1 MKKIAFLFGVVS
13 SVNAFGMTNVGSS
26 NENTTQSMFNLSS
39 NPSSNRSVYETE
51 ELCKQIAGLEE
62 KLKSISKEND
72 DLVEQVSIK
81 DGKILNLQKQLDESY
96 QYINSVEQEKNDLER
111 NKENLEKDKKKLER
125 ENNELKKKLNKSDE
139 SIKKT
144 NNHIQQL
151 EKKIDNL
158 KNNSATQK
166 IASMNSENN
175 KQDEPSYD
183 QLMQWFRS
191 LHSENQRLLAT
202 NKSLYTNIEEL
213 LNKNEILNTEKE
225 ELLNKNKILSDNNK
239 KLLEENKCFRTENDI
254 LREREYLSSDDE
266 NFPGSTLQSELR
278 DSVFEN
284 DSNEFLYNNSD
295 NNKKL
300 LEENKCFRTE
310 NDILREREYLSSDD
324 ENFPGSTLLSELGD
338 SVFENDSNEFLYN
351 NLKFSVNSISNQPE
365 SNQSEEDN
373 TASTPNEISPNDS
386 KEDDTASTPNEIS
399 PNDSKKDDTAST
411 PNEISPFDWG
421 PFRRQEPIKD
431 GEGTLLLKGNG
442 KVKIEASRFIG
453 NTIVLSKAGDEIK
466 FDWTT
471 GKYSPVTVIWKLT
484 GGNADKPFSLSQN
497 DFADKQNWLISGSVL
512 RVYSNNDD
520 SIVAS
525 PDFVFKG
532 TAKGVPQ
539 GFRLMKG
546 TMIDKNTRKVIEL

>member
-266 NFPGSTLQSELR
+266 NFPGSTL
-278 DSVFEN
+278 
-284 DSNEFLYNNSD
+284 
-295 NNKKL
+295 
-300 LEENKCFRTE
+300 
-310 NDILREREYLSSDD
+310 
-324 ENFPGSTLLSELGD
+324 LSELGD

>member
-13 SVNAFGMTNVGSS
+13 SVNAFGMTNVGNS
-26 NENTTQSMFNLSS
+26 NGNTTQNMFNLSS

-81 DGKILNLQKQLDESY
+81 DSKILNLQKQLDESY

-125 ENNELKKKLNKSDE
+125 ENSELKKELNKSDE

-175 KQDEPSYD
+175 KQNEPSYD
-183 QLMQWFRS
+183 QLMKWFLS

-239 KLLEENKCFRTENDI
+239 KLLEENKCFKTENDI

-266 NFPGSTLQSELR
+266 NFPGSTLQ
-278 DSVFEN
+278 
-284 DSNEFLYNNSD
+284 
-295 NNKKL
+295 
-300 LEENKCFRTE
+300 
-310 NDILREREYLSSDD
+310 
-324 ENFPGSTLLSELGD
+324 SELGD

-351 NLKFSVNSISNQPE
+351 NLKFSVNSISNQPK
-365 SNQSEEDN
+365 SNQSEE
-373 TASTPNEISPNDS
+373 
-386 KEDDTASTPNEIS
+386 
-399 PNDSKKDDTAST
+399 DDTAST

-421 PFRRQEPIKD
+421 LFRRQEPIKD

-442 KVKIEASRFIG
+442 MVKIEASRFIG

-466 FDWTT
+466 FGWTT
-471 GKYSPVTVIWKLT
+471 GKYSPVIWKLT
-484 GGNADKPFSLSQN
+484 GGDADKPFSLSQN
-497 DFADKQNWLISGSVL
+497 DFADKQNWLISGSTL

-546 TMIDKNTRKVIEL
+546 TMIDKNTRKVTEL